1 MKMAAPGTPAQT
13 GRLRAHF
20 DDRMYRTGYY
30 LILGT
35 GASGLLGVAF
45 WALAARSYTAHVV
58 GISAATVSAIA
69 LVSGVCSLG
78 LSAVLVRYLP
88 VAGPHTRPL
97 VVRSYALTVL
107 LSLLIGVAVALTS
120 SVWSPSLGFLDEGL
134 WPLAFALSVAA
145 MTVFTLQDSVLTG
158 LQAARWIP
166 LENTLY
172 AVAKLVLLVAV
183 AGLLPFAGPFVAWN
197 APLLPAI
204 LLVNYLIFRRLVPR
218 MGGGGTGLKRRQV
231 LAMAAGNYGGNLFGL
246 LANMYL
252 PILVANQ
259 TSASQ
264 AAYFYVP
271 WMISITV
278 ELVALNMMT
287 SLTVEAALDMPR
299 LRHLARR
306 ALRQSLR
313 LVVPVAAL
321 TVLLAPLGLL
331 IFGREYADEG
341 TTLLRLLALGAI
353 PNVIAALGAGVARIE
368 HRGWIV
374 SVIQGFQLVFVIA
387 LSAALLPSLGIE
399 AVGIAWTGC
408 QFILAAALLAT
419 VLRPVLFGGGPG
431 SEGGVANPAG
441 GGAG

>member
-1 MKMAAPGTPAQT
+1 MTSSPSATTPRR
-13 GRLRAHF
+13 GLLRAHL

-45 WALAARSYTAHVV
+45 WALAARSYTTQVV

-69 LVSGVCSLG
+69 LVSGICSLG

-88 VAGPHTRPL
+88 IAGPSGRPL
-97 VVRSYALTVL
+97 IVRSYALTIV
-107 LSLLIGVAVALTS
+107 LSLLVGAAVALSTDL
-120 SVWSPSLGFLDEGL
+120 WSPTLGFLGEDL
-134 WPLAFALSVAA
+134 WPLAFALSIAA
-145 MTVFTLQDSVLTG
+145 MTTFTLQDSVLTG
-158 LQAARWIP
+158 LHAAAWIP

-172 AVAKLVLLVAV
+172 AIAKLVLLVAV
-183 AGLLPFAGPFVAWN
+183 ASLLPFAGPFVAWN
-197 APLLPAI
+197 LPLVPAI
-204 LLVNYLIFRRLVPR
+204 VLVSYLIFRRLLPR
-218 MGGGGTGLKRRQV
+218 LPSIGGLERRKV
-231 LAMAAGNYGGNLFGL
+231 IAMAAGNYGGNLFGL
-246 LANMYL
+246 LGNMYL

-259 TSASQ
+259 TSASE

-271 WMISITV
+271 WMISISV

-299 LRHLARR
+299 LRQLSRR
-306 ALRQSLR
+306 ALKQSMR

-321 TVLLAPLGLL
+321 TALLAPLGLL
-331 IFGREYADEG
+331 LFGSDYADEG
-341 TTLLRLLALGAI
+341 TTLLRILALGAI

-374 SVIQGFQLVFVIA
+374 TAIQAFQFAFVVA
-387 LSAALLPSLGIE
+387 LSAVLLPGAGIA

-408 QFILAAALLAT
+408 QFILAVVLLAT
-419 VLRPVLFGGGPG
+419 ILRPVLISGGGR
-431 SEGGVANPAG
+431 
-441 GGAG
+441 GALLE

>member
-1 MKMAAPGTPAQT
+1 
-13 GRLRAHF
+13 
-20 DDRMYRTGYY
+20 MYRTGYY

-58 GISAATVSAIA
+58 GLSAAAVSAIA
-69 LVSGVCSLG
+69 LVSGICSLG
-78 LSAVLVRYLP
+78 LAAVLVRYLP
-88 VAGPHTRPL
+88 VAGPTGRPL
-97 VVRSYALTVL
+97 IVRSYALTIA
-107 LSLLIGVAVALTS
+107 LSLVIGVVVALTTDI
-120 SVWSPSLGFLDEGL
+120 WSPSLGFLGQGL
-134 WPLAFALSVAA
+134 WPLAFAFATAA
-145 MTVFTLQDSVLTG
+145 MTVFTLEDSILTG
-158 LQAARWIP
+158 LHAAAWIP

-183 AGLLPFAGPFVAWN
+183 AGLLPFAGPFLAWN
-197 APLLPAI
+197 LPLLPAI
-204 LLVNYLIFRRLVPR
+204 VLVNYLIFRRLVPR
-218 MGGGGTGLKRRQV
+218 MPTVGGLERRKV
-231 LAMAAGNYGGNLFGL
+231 IGMAAGNYGGNLLGL
-246 LANMYL
+246 LGNMYL

-259 TSASQ
+259 TSATE

-271 WMISITV
+271 WMISISV

-299 LRHLARR
+299 LRQLSRR
-306 ALRQSLR
+306 ALKQSMR

-321 TVLLAPLGLL
+321 TALLAPLGLL
-331 IFGREYADEG
+331 LFGSAYADEG

-374 SVIQGFQLVFVIA
+374 TAIQGFQLVIVVG
-387 LSAALLPSLGIE
+387 LSAALLPGIGIV

-408 QFILAAALLAT
+408 QFVLAAILLAT
-419 VLRPVLFGGGPG
+419 ILRPVLFSAEGPATLPG
-431 SEGGVANPAG
+431 
-441 GGAG
+441 

>member
-1 MKMAAPGTPAQT
+1 MDSRAASSSATPPRP
-13 GRLRAHF
+13 GRLRTHF

-35 GASGLLGVAF
+35 GASGVLGVAF
-45 WALAARSYTAHVV
+45 WALAARSYSADVV
-58 GISAATVSAIA
+58 GISAATVSALA

-97 VVRSYALTVL
+97 IVRSYALTVL
-107 LSLLIGVAVALTS
+107 LSLVVGFGVALS
-120 SVWSPSLGFLDEGL
+120 SDLWSPSLGYLDEGL
-134 WPLAFALSVAA
+134 WPPGFALATAA
-145 MTVFTLQDSVLTG
+145 MTLFTLQDSALTG

-166 LENTLY
+166 PENSAY
-172 AVAKLVLLVAV
+172 AIAKLVLLLAV

-197 APLLPAI
+197 APLIPAI
-204 LLVNYLIFRRLVPR
+204 LFVNYLIFRRLIPR
-218 MGGGGTGLKRRQV
+218 MPREGGLDRRQV
-231 LAMAAGNYGGNLFGL
+231 IAMAAGNYGGNLFGL
-246 LANMYL
+246 LGNMYL

-259 TSASQ
+259 TSATE

-306 ALRQSLR
+306 ALRQSMR

-321 TVLLAPLGLL
+321 TIVLAPIGLL

-341 TTLLRLLALGAI
+341 TVLLRLLALGAI
-353 PNVIAALGAGVARIE
+353 PNVVVALGAGVARIE

-374 SVIQGFQLVFVIA
+374 SAIQGFQLVFVVA
-387 LSAALLPSLGIE
+387 LSAALLPGIGIE

-408 QFILAAALLAT
+408 QFLLAAALLAT
-419 VLRPVLFGGGPG
+419 ILRPVLL
-431 SEGGVANPAG
+431 EGRTAST
-441 GGAG
+441 